1 MGVNA
6 AKQEIQA
13 LWSTASGVFQHT
25 AGDTYRI
32 YINAN
37 KPNAEFTEVLSG
49 ASDVEEIAEAINAFS
64 ALSGPVS
71 VTQPIANAEILITFA
86 EIDGDVP
93 QLTVVDVGSNTDTR
107 TIVTLVEGWSFF
119 AGESARLSH
128 VQPGSIIN
136 VTASEEVTFTIV
148 GSGTSNAWTSGNAVF
163 SYDGTLASAQLA
175 IGSVGTPAN
184 IDTAVDAILDEK
196 GAQMID
202 VTCSSSSASSIVVT
216 MPKGADGSKLELL
229 PASGSD
235 ITSITKSVA
244 KNNNGKSFKVKRVIN
259 KNFALDSDID
269 GSSDAS
275 NLVFDKNNV
284 GAVVKGDELRFTR
297 ANAAGG
303 ICPVQTSV
311 VDDSATDANHNYN
324 QVIYKTVTARAQT
337 ATTLT
342 LTYAAGGAKTST
354 ACENA
359 VVRTTIV
366 VDSVPDT
373 LDRVAADLHIA
384 SPIGS
389 CTVTEAVK
397 GTYES
402 DVCSSRGSCDS

>member
-25 AGDTYRI
+25 DGDTYRI

-49 ASDVEEIAEAINAFS
+49 ASDKDEIAEAINAFS

-71 VTQPIANAEILITFA
+71 VTQPTTDGEILITFA

-136 VTASEEVTFTIV
+136 VTASEEVTFTIA
-148 GSGTSNAWTSGNAVF
+148 GWSGGNVVF

-175 IGSVGTPAN
+175 HGNAGTPAN
-184 IDTAVDAILDEK
+184 IDTAVDAIKDEK
-196 GAQMID
+196 GAQKID
-202 VTCSSSSASSIVVT
+202 VTCSASSAISIVIT

-229 PASGSD
+229 PASGSN
-235 ITSITKSVA
+235 IVSITKSVA

-259 KNFALDSDID
+259 KNFPLNSDID

-297 ANAAGG
+297 ADASGG

-311 VDDSATDANHNYN
+311 VDVSATDAN
-324 QVIYKTVTARAQT
+324 
-337 ATTLT
+337 
-342 LTYAAGGAKTST
+342 
-354 ACENA
+354 
-359 VVRTTIV
+359 
-366 VDSVPDT
+366 
-373 LDRVAADLHIA
+373 
-384 SPIGS
+384 
-389 CTVTEAVK
+389 
-397 GTYES
+397 
-402 DVCSSRGSCDS
+402 

>member
-148 GSGTSNAWTSGNAVF
+148 GTGTAGGSSDVWTSGNAVF

-175 IGSVGTPAN
+175 VANVGTKAN
-184 IDTAVDAILDEK
+184 IDTAVDAIKDEK
-196 GAQMID
+196 
-202 VTCSSSSASSIVVT
+202 
-216 MPKGADGSKLELL
+216 
-229 PASGSD
+229 
-235 ITSITKSVA
+235 
-244 KNNNGKSFKVKRVIN
+244 
-259 KNFALDSDID
+259 
-269 GSSDAS
+269 
-275 NLVFDKNNV
+275 
-284 GAVVKGDELRFTR
+284 
-297 ANAAGG
+297 
-303 ICPVQTSV
+303 
-311 VDDSATDANHNYN
+311 
-324 QVIYKTVTARAQT
+324 
-337 ATTLT
+337 
-342 LTYAAGGAKTST
+342 
-354 ACENA
+354 
-359 VVRTTIV
+359 
-366 VDSVPDT
+366 
-373 LDRVAADLHIA
+373 
-384 SPIGS
+384 
-389 CTVTEAVK
+389 
-397 GTYES
+397 
-402 DVCSSRGSCDS
+402 